1 MAAVI
6 PVGAEGTSLPC
17 GTSPVEGTEEGFA
30 AGGTGEFKEAGTRK
44 NKMVQTLFDGL
55 VMFRE

>member
-30 AGGTGEFKEAGTRK
+30 TGGAGRVKEAGTRGCK
-44 NKMVQTLFDGL
+44 RLKQIW
-55 VMFRE
+55 